1 MSNPDAKNVNSQ
13 APQFYEPTSRQY
25 IQPYQEYPANPAS
38 RSNQRPYQPNQRP
51 YQPNQQYQPHSPQQP
66 YQSRSWSAEN
76 SYAGPGEKLT
86 VRPQAQSPRN
96 REGSMGNAGKV
107 AKMSKAQALVI
118 VKTLKNWLIVGAVL
132 CFGVIS
138 GLAIMHT
145 TGVTSAA
152 TNSSS
157 QQTAPSTSGQGGVL
171 PQQQQ
176 QGGYGFGNSGTSQ
189 NPVSSTRVS

>member
-1 MSNPDAKNVNSQ
+1 MYNPDAENVNSQ

-25 IQPYQEYPANPAS
+25 IQPYQEYPASPAS
-38 RSNQRPYQPNQRP
+38 RSNQRPYRS
-51 YQPNQQYQPHSPQQP
+51 NQQYQPHPPNQP

-76 SYAGPGEKLT
+76 NYAVQGEKLT
-86 VRPQAQSPRN
+86 VRPQAQSLRHK
-96 REGSMGNAGKV
+96 EGKA
-107 AKMSKAQALVI
+107 AKLSKAQALVI
-118 VKTLKNWLIVGAVL
+118 VKAFKKWLVVGSVL
-132 CFGVIS
+132 AFGVIS
-138 GLAIMHT
+138 GLVITHT
-145 TGVTSAA
+145 TGVTSQAT

-157 QQTAPSTSGQGGVL
+157 SQQAAPSTSGQGGFL